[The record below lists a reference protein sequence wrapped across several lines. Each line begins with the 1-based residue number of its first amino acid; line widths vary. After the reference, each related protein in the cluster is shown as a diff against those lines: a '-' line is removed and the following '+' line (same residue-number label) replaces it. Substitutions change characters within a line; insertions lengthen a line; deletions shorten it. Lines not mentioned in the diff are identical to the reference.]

1 MQIKTKDYIFI
12 GLLIVGLL
20 LFGYQKIFRPDSIGN
35 NDTKMIKIG
44 SARVLVDV
52 VDTPEK
58 MEKGLGE
65 REEMPMEQG
74 MLFVHKT
81 PGRYS
86 YTMNGMMFNLD
97 FIFIK
102 DDIVVDIAKNVSTKY
117 QGTIEGGSDYNYVL
131 EMNADWTRLSKVQSG
146 TKVEIK

>member
-12 GLLIVGLL
+12 GLLIIGLL

-35 NDTKMIKIG
+35 KDTKMIEVG
-44 SARVLVDV
+44 SVRVLVDV

-58 MEKGLGE
+58 MKKGLGE
-65 REEMPMEQG
+65 REAMPIDQG

-81 PGRYS
+81 PGRYR

-102 DDIVVDIAKNVSTKY
+102 DDTVVDIAKNVSSRYK
-117 QGTIEGGSDYNYVL
+117 GFIEGGADYNYVL
-131 EMNADWTRLSKVQSG
+131 EMNADWTRLSKVQIG
-146 TKVEIK
+146 TKVEIE

>member
-1 MQIKTKDYIFI
+1 MQIKIKDYIFI

-35 NDTKMIKIG
+35 KDIKMIKVG
-44 SARVLVDV
+44 SVRVLVDV

-58 MEKGLGE
+58 REKGLGE
-65 REEMPMEQG
+65 REEMSMEQG

-81 PGRYS
+81 PGRYG

-97 FIFIK
+97 FIFIR
-102 DDIVVDIAKNVSTKY
+102 DDTVVDIAKNVSTKY
-117 QGTIEGGSDYNYVL
+117 KGTIEGGTDYNYVL
-131 EMNADWTRLSKVQSG
+131 EMNADWTRLSKVQIG
-146 TKVEIK
+146 TKVEIE